1 MSGRRVTSQCRAVTH
16 PAAARGGAPRSRVA
30 VGPPLS
36 PSPSSSLPGAPRLPE
51 PAGAAAAAA
60 VAAAASRRGA
70 SGGCGAAV
78 SVGTGGMSRGAGER
92 GRVGGGSV
100 AEGGSEAIHE
110 ALEGESEE
118 PH

>member
-1 MSGRRVTSQCRAVTH
+1 M
-16 PAAARGGAPRSRVA
+16 
-30 VGPPLS
+30 
-36 PSPSSSLPGAPRLPE
+36 
-51 PAGAAAAAA
+51 
-60 VAAAASRRGA
+60 AAAASCRGA

-92 GRVGGGSV
+92 GWVGGGSV